1 MFFYFDSIAS
11 IVSIVSIVII
21 VTLII
26 VIIVVF
32 IVIVTEL
39 DKAFTFDDRAS
50 ATENILFAW
59 DKPTSKV
66 ALAVLVLD
74 ILTCLLIKGVLPANW
89 LKIAVIT
96 TLTVFGAQLF
106 IFIVAIAVTSD
117 KVISLF
123 PSSGI
128 FTLFKGCLDKKIA
141 WWGLLCSGWFV
152 NFARAFILRRK
163 AFFDSRD
170 ECFIVF
176 NTEAMLFTG
185 IGVTITGNRGRGLFS
200 ILAVF
205 LQEEITVVY
214 SLFVI
219 Q

>member
-1 MFFYFDSIAS
+1 MFFFFDSILLS
-11 IVSIVSIVII
+11 LISLITLFSLFSLFSFRFII
-21 VTLII
+21 
-26 VIIVVF
+26 
-32 IVIVTEL
+32 IVTEL
-39 DKAFTFDDRAS
+39 DKAFTFDDRAF

-59 DKPTSKV
+59 DKPTSEV
-66 ALAVLVLD
+66 TLAVIVLD
-74 ILTCLLIKGVLPANW
+74 ILACFLIKGVLPANW

-96 TLTVFGAQLF
+96 TLTILSAQLF
-106 IFIVAIAVTSD
+106 FFIVAIAVTSD